1 MSEIP
6 VQLRVTPLNTVPWSN
21 GDDTCL
27 TNRKRWFDS
36 IRDYFD
42 GAQIRQLAERL
53 GSGTYAP
60 RGSPSV
66 CRFDACSGYYQHGS
80 VGNWQTTLA

>member
-1 MSEIP
+1 M
-6 VQLRVTPLNTVPWSN
+6 QLRVAPLNTVPWSN
-21 GDDTCL
+21 CDDTCL

-53 GSGTYAP
+53 GLN
-60 RGSPSV
+60 PSV
-66 CRFDACSGYYQHGS
+66 CRFDSLPCYLNSMRRLGIGEP
-80 VGNWQTTLA
+80 NCL